1 MTSHYLEYTVAL
13 PASDSGEISH
23 LLGRLWQRLHGV
35 LAGANIQ
42 HLGVSLPRA
51 GAKHPG
57 NVLRLHSD
65 AQTLQQVLANAGI
78 RQLVESTGMVTSAVL
93 PVPTACAYR
102 CYTRSRQSEKFSDAW
117 ILRSESRLLQHLE
130 KKGVVLSISELL
142 ARRKRLQERAA
153 LAKRDAVY
161 IKLQSHS
168 TRQTFSLLVNT
179 AAVNAVCAGQFSHYG
194 LAIGADEKMP
204 GQATVPFW

>member
-13 PASDSGEISH
+13 PAVESGEISH

-35 LAGANIQ
+35 LAGENIQ

-65 AQTLQQVLANAGI
+65 ESTLQAVVANAGI
-78 RQLVESTGMVTSAVL
+78 RQLVESAGIVTSVVL
-93 PVPTACAYR
+93 PVPTGCAYR

-153 LAKRDAVY
+153 QAKRDAIY

-168 TRQTFSLLVNT
+168 THQTFSLLVNT
-179 AAVNAVCAGQFSHYG
+179 ATVDAACSGQFSHYG
-194 LAIGADEKMP
+194 LAIGADEKTP

>member
-13 PASDSGEISH
+13 PAVESGEISH

-35 LAGANIQ
+35 LAGENIQ

-65 AQTLQQVLANAGI
+65 ESTLQAVVANAGI
-78 RQLVESTGMVTSAVL
+78 RQLVESAGIVTSVVL
-93 PVPTACAYR
+93 PVPTGCAYR

-153 LAKRDAVY
+153 QAKRDAVY

-179 AAVNAVCAGQFSHYG
+179 ATVDAACSGQFSHYG
-194 LAIGADEKMP
+194 LAIGADEKTP

>member
-13 PASDSGEISH
+13 PAVESGEISH

-35 LAGANIQ
+35 LAGENIQ

-51 GAKHPG
+51 GTKHPG

-65 AQTLQQVLANAGI
+65 APTLQAVVANAGI
-78 RQLVESTGMVTSAVL
+78 RQLVESAGISTSAVL
-93 PVPTACAYR
+93 PVPTGCAYR

-117 ILRSESRLLQHLE
+117 ILRSEARLLQHLE
-130 KKGVVLSISELL
+130 QKGVVLSISELL

-153 LAKRDAVY
+153 QAKRDAVY

-179 AAVNAVCAGQFSHYG
+179 TTVDTACSGQFSHYG
-194 LAIGADEKMP
+194 LAIGADEKTL